1 MLREFRTGCFTEK
14 LTMTNS
20 SSVTCHDRR
29 VTTSL
34 FRIRLGQIPVNE
46 AKTENK
52 TQFCRATNKFPH
64 RHNLKLNDSHSCYG
78 NKQDW
83 TPKKQNRFTLH
94 LCLQLFFMC
103 IFCRVISTSHY
114 KTKTNRPA
122 VSH

>member
-1 MLREFRTGCFTEK
+1 MLRGFRTGCFTEK
-14 LTMTNS
+14 LTMMNS
-20 SSVTCHDRR
+20 SSVTFHDRR

-52 TQFCRATNKFPH
+52 TQFCRATDKFPH

-83 TPKKQNRFTLH
+83 TPKNKTGSLS
-94 LCLQLFFMC
+94 
-103 IFCRVISTSHY
+103 ISACSSSSCVY
-114 KTKTNRPA
+114 F
-122 VSH
+122 VV